1 MHLVISSAGPYGLIQ
16 LGMLSSL
23 SLERPE
29 SIRGTSA
36 GSFIAVLI
44 SIGIPI
50 DEIIEYMIKRP
61 LHKWF
66 KLDLTIHA
74 VISANC
80 FMELLAP
87 LFHAYDVPLTITMKE
102 LYERTTMDIYLY
114 TTAITEL
121 KAVELHHLTHPDLPV
136 MTAISMSSS
145 IPFMFPPVLYE
156 GDYHI
161 DGGVLMHC
169 PPSTEDSIVICMKHN
184 APLDMSSP
192 FTFANHLVYRA
203 MDKLNTYPTL
213 GKIYMYDITDL
224 VDGNFWSDFLNQ
236 ESKRVEM
243 VEMGKSFI
251 LKQYENEEGRCV

>member
-23 SLERPE
+23 ALESLE

-36 GSFIAVLI
+36 GSIIAVLL

-50 DEIIEYMIKRP
+50 DEIIEYIVKRP

-66 KLDLTIHA
+66 KLDLTLHA
-74 VISANC
+74 FISANC
-80 FMELLAP
+80 FTELLSP
-87 LFHAYDVPLTITMKE
+87 LFHAYDIPLTITMKE
-102 LYERTTMDIYLY
+102 LYERTNIDIYLY
-114 TTAITEL
+114 TTAVNDL
-121 KAVELHHLTHPDLPV
+121 KTVELHHLTHPYLSV

-145 IPFMFPPVLYE
+145 IPFMFPPVFYE

-161 DGGVLMHC
+161 DGGLLMHC
-169 PPSTEDSIVICMKHN
+169 PPSTEDSVVICMKHN

-192 FTFANHLVYRA
+192 FTFANHLLFRS

-213 GKIYMYDITDL
+213 GKIYMYEIEHL

-243 VEMGKSFI
+243 VEKGKSFI
-251 LKQYENEEGRCV
+251 LKQYEDTEG

>member
-23 SLERPE
+23 SLESLE

-36 GSFIAVLI
+36 GSIIAVLLC
-44 SIGIPI
+44 IGIPL
-50 DEIIEYMIKRP
+50 DEIIEYIIKRP

-66 KLDLTIHA
+66 KLDLTMHA
-74 VISANC
+74 FISANC
-80 FMELLAP
+80 FIELLSP
-87 LFHAYDVPLTITMKE
+87 LFNAYDIPLTITMKE
-102 LYERTTMDIYLY
+102 LYERTNIDIYLY
-114 TTAITEL
+114 TTAVSEL
-121 KAVELHHLTHPDLPV
+121 NVLELHHLTHPDLLV

-161 DGGVLMHC
+161 DGGLLMHC
-169 PPSTEDSIVICMKHN
+169 PPSTEDSVVICMKYN

-192 FTFANHLVYRA
+192 FTFANHLLFRS

-213 GKIYMYDITDL
+213 GKIYMYEIEHL
-224 VDGNFWSDFLNQ
+224 VDGNFWSDFLNN

-251 LKQYENEEGRCV
+251 LKQYENKEG